1 MSRTTIALSL
11 LVASVS
17 GLAYA
22 CGDIGASA
30 FDSRGADGTE
40 TTPPNAAGTASD
52 AGAPP
57 TSRDNEPLVDNAVIL
72 VHAAKSQ
79 AFRLCFGNEKELD
92 RRPQPDSE
100 VMPEANVVGVEV
112 GAAVRIGP
120 LAGKPG
126 DVYLFEEP
134 LIRAYYPAFGGAG
147 SGPSCRSL
155 LSNPSLGNL
164 AIKIGTVDVDLATGV
179 HLLVVKGCPANSP
192 LRTFG
197 VGQCGADWT
206 AAKGNLAVK
215 EIGLSAIK
223 RTGADVLPAQV
234 VNLSQ
239 QLEGQRAG
247 RSLIVSF
254 GNADDTG
261 APRATVATNPVPF
274 GDPSPDQP
282 AKLSYTSSDTAI
294 YETLGFRVAFATT
307 PPDAGVDAGADAGS
321 DAGVVVTTV
330 LDQSLARIQKLS
342 SPRDVP
348 PTYFAAASSF
358 ALLLLGDPTVAPGAG
373 ADEERQ
379 SLHFIAIPIALPKTD
394 AGPPN
399 PAPPEEPVDGG

>member
-1 MSRTTIALSL
+1 MSRTTFALSL
-11 LVASVS
+11 LLVGVS

-30 FDSRGADGTE
+30 FDSRGDEGSKPSE
-40 TTPPNAAGTASD
+40 PNAGGTASD
-52 AGAPP
+52 ASAASPN
-57 TSRDNEPLVDNAVIL
+57 REDEPLVDNAVIL

-79 AFRLCFGNEKELD
+79 AFRLCFGAKDEVD

-120 LAGKPG
+120 LSGKPG

-147 SGPSCRSL
+147 QGPKCSDL
-155 LSNPSLGNL
+155 LASPSLGAL
-164 AIKIGTVDVDLATGV
+164 AIKIGTVDVDLSKGV

-192 LRTFG
+192 LRTFD

-206 AAKGNLAVK
+206 DAKGNLAVK
-215 EIGLSAIK
+215 EVGLSGIK
-223 RTGADVLPAQV
+223 RSSADVLPAQV

-239 QLEGQRAG
+239 QLDSQRAG
-247 RSLIVSF
+247 RSLVVSF

-261 APRATVATNPVPF
+261 APRVAVATNPVLF
-274 GDPSPDQP
+274 GDPSPTSP
-282 AKLSYTSSDTAI
+282 ARLSYTSSDTAI
-294 YETLGFRVAFATT
+294 YETLGFRVAFATN
-307 PPDAGVDAGADAGS
+307 PPDAGADAGS
-321 DAGVVVTTV
+321 DGGTVVTTV
-330 LDQSLARIQKLS
+330 LDQSLARIQKVS

-358 ALLLLGDPTVAPGAG
+358 ALLLLGDPAVAPDAG

-379 SLHFIAIPIALPKTD
+379 GLHFIAIPIALPKID
-394 AGPPN
+394 AGPP
-399 PAPPEEPVDGG
+399 PAPEEPVDGG